1 MFKRLETRFKTR
13 SLALIAGA
21 SLALGALAPVAHA
34 ADDAKQSSVVA
45 TFKQMNVPV
54 DGTFK
59 TVDAKL
65 HFDPANLAA
74 SNARITVKVASFD
87 LGSPEYNKEVAGKDW
102 FAAQEFPEATFV
114 SKAIKM
120 GPDARY
126 DVEGTLTIRGKSKD
140 VVVPMRYQAEGG
152 AQVFNGTL
160 SIKRLD
166 YGIGQ
171 GDWTDTS
178 IVADDVQLKFHIV
191 YSGQ

>member
-13 SLALIAGA
+13 SLALIAGV
-21 SLALGALAPVAHA
+21 SLAMGALAPVAHA
-34 ADDAKQSSVVA
+34 AEDGKQSSVVA

-74 SNARITVKVASFD
+74 SNAQITVKVASFD

-126 DVEGTLTIRGKSKD
+126 DVEGTLTVRGKSKD
-140 VVVPMRYQAEGG
+140 VVVPMRYHAEGA
-152 AQVFNGTL
+152 AQVFDGTL